1 MVELVET
8 PATNEALLR
17 GTLQSP
23 TRNIVSTCA
32 NEVKGHAHIAQRKLG
47 KQPKVTTH
55 AQIKITEVEMSEIYI
70 LSDYG
75 KLSKRDETIV
85 FTQADGTNTI
95 LFPFKTESLVLMGRV
110 SISADALR
118 LLTKYKISTTF
129 LASNGRF
136 NGKLTFGDKK
146 NIFLRQNQFRI
157 LDNPQKSLEIARSIV
172 SGKIKNEISF
182 MQRIKRKNPAEEAVI
197 EKSVN
202 SVKNTLSD
210 AEKTDDIEKLRGY
223 EGLAARKYFEVFKFN
238 LQADWAEFKT
248 RSKNPPKSNVNAVL
262 SFLYTLLMYRVESAI
277 ETTGLDSCCGNLHA
291 INYGKTALV
300 FDLMEEFRSPV
311 CDTVCCSLFNLGVL
325 KEDDFK
331 KVEFSS
337 DSEDFPLEKLGEM
350 TENEAAEG
358 EFENQTDGEN
368 EENGE
373 NDAGE
378 NVKGILL
385 TKAGLKK
392 VINAFE
398 TKMNTLVLYPPENQ
412 KLSYARI
419 IYRQAQHYKRVIAQE
434 ETEYKSY
441 YFK

>member
-1 MVELVET
+1 M
-8 PATNEALLR
+8 PAGFGANS
-17 GTLQSP
+17 GTLESP
-23 TRNIVSTCA
+23 TVACCR
-32 NEVKGHAHIAQRKLG
+32 HAHIASFQRKLG
-47 KQPKVTTH
+47 KQPKVATH
-55 AQIKITEVEMSEIYI
+55 AQIKITEDVMSEIYI

-75 KLSKRDETIV
+75 KLSKKDETIV
-85 FTQADGTNTI
+85 FTQPDGTNTI
-95 LFPFKTESLVLMGRV
+95 LFPFKTEALVLMGRV

-129 LASNGRF
+129 LAANGRF

-146 NIFLRQNQFRI
+146 NIFLRQKQFRI
-157 LDNPQKSLEIARSIV
+157 LDNPKKSLEIARSIV
-172 SGKIKNEISF
+172 VGKIKNEISF
-182 MQRIKRKNPAEEAVI
+182 MQRIKRKNPAEEKII
-197 EKSVN
+197 EKAVN

-210 AEKTDDIEKLRGY
+210 AEKTDNIEKLRGY

-238 LQADWAEFKT
+238 LQEDWAEFKS

-325 KEDDFK
+325 KEEDFE

-337 DSEDFPLEKLGEM
+337 ESQDYPLEKIGEM

-358 EFENQTDGEN
+358 ESGSLA
-368 EENGE
+368 E
-373 NDAGE
+373 NDE
-378 NVKGILL
+378 NDGGQNDDGQSVTGILL
-385 TKAGLKK
+385 TKAGLRK

-398 TKMNTLVLYPPENQ
+398 TKMNSQILYLPENQ

-419 IYRQAQHYKRVIAQE
+419 IYRQAQHYKRVINE
-434 ETEYKSY
+434 EEKEYKSY